1 MSVSPLPASVAPLC
15 DEQRSVEISDYSTIS
30 YVRYKDLDK
39 NNLIKCIHRRNY
51 TDITCEQY
59 NEPTLAALRSLMSS
73 SDPIIYTCKHCRSTK
88 ETFKSVSSHIDELR
102 TYIDELLVKQ
112 DEQKLMVAERQHAL
126 DLKVKTMSAAVTR
139 ADANVTKLEMHVNG
153 LAEKKTVPKH
163 KELPQSNKQEKVTS
177 DSSSH
182 DENLVIPIRTK
193 EVVSSLHP
201 ITKTEDIS
209 VCPVS
214 EKKNYLRRKRLV
226 FIGVP
231 KEMDD
236 KTFINE
242 LSEEL
247 NLGLEESSIKKTF
260 RIKARSVPAGNSP
273 PLNVEFRYAK
283 DRSNILNQCTRDKIA
298 NLPPLSKFHDVK
310 FFPDRPYKH
319 RKRYKELKL
328 EMDARNLELLD
339 RNVRTLK
346 WTIKNMSLTKIID
359 LGVSVKTQ

>member
-30 YVRYKDLDK
+30 YVRYKDLDI
-39 NNLIKCIHRRNY
+39 NNLIKCIDCRNY

-59 NEPTLAALRSLMSS
+59 NERTLAALRSLMSS
-73 SDPIIYTCKHCRSTK
+73 SDPIIYTCNHCRSMK
-88 ETFKSVSSHIDELR
+88 ETFKSVSS
-102 TYIDELLVKQ
+102 YIDELLVKQ

-126 DLKVKTMSAAVTR
+126 DLKVKAMSAAVTR
-139 ADANVTKLEMHVNG
+139 ADANVTKLEMHVNS
-153 LAEKKTVPKH
+153 LADKKTVPKH

-209 VCPVS
+209 VCSAS

-260 RIKARSVPAGNSP
+260 RIKARSVPVGKSP

-283 DRSNILNQCTRDKIA
+283 DRSNILNQRTRDKIA

-319 RKRYKELKL
+319 RKKYKDLKM
-328 EMDARNLELLD
+328 EMDARNLKLLD

-346 WTIKNMSLTKIID
+346 WTIKNMSLTKVID
-359 LGVSVKTQ
+359 LGVRVKTQ